1 MKKGTMQCTSVYIS
15 CYCYHPLFL
24 FFSINRI
31 DNVHFHCIQTNM
43 KYRILMAV
51 INYFQEK
58 LNLYL
63 TFFQFMNYITGDHM
77 MLFQLL
83 LFFKKLVKAPTR
95 AFIVF
100 NCCSCT
106 RLKLAINEL
115 ISLRCSSI
123 PQNAALNISFSSS
136 FFTSSLAL
144 FLLIFLWV
152 LFTFLLSS
160 PSAISSSLFA
170 STTAPTPELEPA

>member
-1 MKKGTMQCTSVYIS
+1 MKKSTVQCTSVYIS

-24 FFSINRI
+24 FFFSINRI
-31 DNVHFHCIQTNM
+31 DNVYFHCIQKNM

-63 TFFQFMNYITGDHM
+63 TFFQFMNYITGDHI

-115 ISLRCSSI
+115 ISLRYSSM
-123 PQNAALNISFSSS
+123 PENAALNISFSSS
-136 FFTSSLAL
+136 YLLLL

-152 LFTFLLSS
+152 LFTFLQSS
-160 PSAISSSLFA
+160 PSVISSSLFA
-170 STTAPTPELEPA
+170 STTASTPELEPA